1 MSVRQPSETRCSGC
15 GNIEGPHD
23 ECVPWVNHYA
33 KQPHEHDW
41 QANGMTEK
49 TVELE
54 GGFVRAK
61 RTLAVQSCGCG
72 AVRELPVDERRWRP
86 YA

>member
-1 MSVRQPSETRCSGC
+1 MKHNPRCAIFHDPPSLQDPSDCNC
-15 GNIEGPHD
+15 GAIPPLN
-23 ECVPWVNHYA
+23 
-33 KQPHEHDW
+33 HEHEW
-41 QANGMTEK
+41 QAHGLTEK

-61 RTLAVQSCGCG
+61 RTFAVQSCGCG
-72 AVRELPVDERRWRP
+72 EVRELFVNEKRWRP